1 MLNMTSEHHLGH
13 DRRMEEL
20 ELGMQSK
27 QKLEEAGKQGQ
38 E

>member
-1 MLNMTSEHHLGH
+1 MLNMTSERHLGSEG
-13 DRRMEEL
+13 RMEEL

-27 QKLEEAGKQGQ
+27 HKLGESGKQGK